1 MRTIIWSSTFLRA
14 YRRFIRKHPDERS
27 EIEKAIRLL
36 AEDPL
41 APQLQTHKLKGKLSG
56 VWACSAGYDL
66 RIIFDFVKEGGKK
79 EKDIFLI
86 EIGTH
91 DEVY

>member
-1 MRTIIWSSTFLRA
+1 MGTAIWSNTFLRA
-14 YRRFIRKHPDERS
+14 YRRFIRKHPDQRS

-36 AEDPL
+36 AEDSL
-41 APQLQTHKLKGKLSG
+41 APQLKTHKLKGKLSG
-56 VWACSAGYDL
+56 VWARSAGYIL
-66 RIIFDFVKEGGKK
+66 SFIFDFVKEGGKK
-79 EKDIFLI
+79 EEDIFLI